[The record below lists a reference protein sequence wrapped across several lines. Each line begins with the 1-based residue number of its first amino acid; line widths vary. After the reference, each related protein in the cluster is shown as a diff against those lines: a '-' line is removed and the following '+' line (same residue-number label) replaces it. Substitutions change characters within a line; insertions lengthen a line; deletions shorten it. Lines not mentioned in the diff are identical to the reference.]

1 MCTSWRDPL
10 RSAAVC
16 EVIWGNSEY
25 RPDATVATPL
35 LFGDR
40 PALAFTYA
48 RADLARAIGA
58 ATSVAVVFSD
68 RRLSGKAWRPLAI
81 VGRPRLIDDPDGT
94 VFAEELLNQ
103 ELRKHPPS
111 RALADSILLRKEHW
125 WYLPRIIVEI
135 DPDVSYDVAER
146 TGSGTDGVLGVVDP
160 GVDRV
165 RVASVIVT
173 PGAGPSAVTAVEGE
187 LPGAGSA
194 ERPAVLLQHDFS
206 VPDLERWPVSVTPGA
221 VRDQEFV
228 ADGPIEQLVL
238 PPPLGLFARLSKHRQ
253 LAKGCRRELTR
264 AGQAHG

>member
-16 EVIWGNSEY
+16 EVIWGNSDD
-25 RPDATVATPL
+25 RPNATVATPL
-35 LFGDR
+35 LFGDQ

-48 RADLARAIGA
+48 RAELARAVGA
-58 ATSVAVVFSD
+58 ATSVAVVLSD
-68 RRLSGKAWRPLAI
+68 RRLSGRSWRPMAI
-81 VGRPRLIDDPDGT
+81 VGRPRLIDDLEGK
-94 VFAEELLNQ
+94 VFADQLLDQ

-111 RALADSILLRKEHW
+111 RALADSILLRKEYW
-125 WYLPRIIVEI
+125 WFLPRIIVEI
-135 DPDVSYDVAER
+135 EPEVSYDVAER

-160 GVDRV
+160 GADRV

-187 LPGAGSA
+187 LPGAGGA
-194 ERPAVLLQHDFS
+194 GRPAVLLQHDFS

-221 VRDQEFV
+221 VRGREFV
-228 ADGPIEQLVL
+228 ADAPIEQLVL
-238 PPPLGLFARLSKHRQ
+238 PPPLGLFARLSKQRQ
-253 LAKGCRRELTR
+253 LAKGCRRELAR